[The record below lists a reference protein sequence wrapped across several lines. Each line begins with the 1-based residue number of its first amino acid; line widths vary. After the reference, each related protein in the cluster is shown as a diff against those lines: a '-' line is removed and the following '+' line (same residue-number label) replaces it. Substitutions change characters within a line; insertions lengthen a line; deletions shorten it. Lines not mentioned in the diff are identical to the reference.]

1 MRTKKSAKL
10 ILLLLFALFSGN
22 PIISAQ
28 SSANI
33 TLEHAFELA
42 LKNNHLLNVRRY
54 QVEEKRNKIN
64 EDIVKFFPT
73 VSAIGTYQ
81 YNTNLPAITIL
92 QGSFG
97 QLPLGTNVIK
107 LPPTDYRLEMG
118 KHSIY
123 NAGLTFYQPVSQI
136 AKINT
141 GVKISRTEMQ
151 LASAEEKKAVFQVK
165 QSVEKIYYGLLILLK
180 QIEEAEIK
188 SSLAKSKLSDAEN
201 AVSAGKTLESNRIGL
216 SASAADEEQNLLKLK
231 IQYDDLN
238 DDLKRL
244 TGSDPSTILIPETV
258 SFNDKVET
266 LPAPDS
272 SMIKAETGNNDLRLA
287 SLSQIKATE
296 SIRASNFG
304 YIPDFGLLGGYTYQ
318 EGNNLYP
325 SNNTFIGAS
334 LKWNI
339 QDAFSNRTI
348 QRQRVFIEKQAEENL
363 ANTRDQIRN
372 DIAKAHRKLKQ
383 SAELISVAY
392 RLVEY
397 RREDYRIQG
406 DRRLSGLNLESDLLT
421 AKATLAKAESDY
433 FAARL
438 NFRIAL
444 SDLQILTGR
453 Y

>member
-33 TLEHAFELA
+33 TLEQAFELA

-216 SASAADEEQNLLKLK
+216 SASAADE
-231 IQYDDLN
+231 
-238 DDLKRL
+238 
-244 TGSDPSTILIPETV
+244 
-258 SFNDKVET
+258 
-266 LPAPDS
+266 
-272 SMIKAETGNNDLRLA
+272 
-287 SLSQIKATE
+287 
-296 SIRASNFG
+296 
-304 YIPDFGLLGGYTYQ
+304 
-318 EGNNLYP
+318 
-325 SNNTFIGAS
+325 
-334 LKWNI
+334 
-339 QDAFSNRTI
+339 
-348 QRQRVFIEKQAEENL
+348 
-363 ANTRDQIRN
+363 
-372 DIAKAHRKLKQ
+372 
-383 SAELISVAY
+383 
-392 RLVEY
+392 
-397 RREDYRIQG
+397 
-406 DRRLSGLNLESDLLT
+406 
-421 AKATLAKAESDY
+421 
-433 FAARL
+433 
-438 NFRIAL
+438 
-444 SDLQILTGR
+444 
-453 Y
+453 